1 MGVFAPWLWD
11 NKKSE
16 QVIGTVFKNIIKL
29 VLLGTLVAFAGA
41 LPALAASN
49 PDDDIKKMPTAPMRE
64 QVLRLAGDPARPVIL
79 EATLFEPPGNGPFPL
94 MVMNHGAEGNP
105 RTVPRYRISFSIDY
119 ALSRGYAVIAP
130 MMRGFAGSGGQAAID
145 GCNDADMGKLNAK
158 DMLAVIAAMK
168 QRPEI
173 DATRILVMGQS
184 FGGWNSLALS
194 TVAPP
199 EVKGIINFVGGLR
212 SNRCDA
218 QDAAMWE
225 AMAEFGRE
233 ARVPS
238 LWFYGERDQLFPEKV
253 WRTDYERF
261 TQAGGHARLVDFGD
275 VDDAHNLLGHG
286 ERLGLWV
293 PQVDAY
299 LAERG
304 LPNRV
309 VYPEY
314 MPAPS
319 PAKTNYALIDD
330 TASVPFIGRTHPE
343 FYEAFLQEKVLP
355 RAFVIGPKTVS
366 RQSGG
371 FDPVARAMD
380 DCHKQSA
387 ICMLYAYDGDVVWTG
402 PDLGQTARIDDVPI
416 FSKAVKPSTPAMI
429 QQFVSLSP
437 DCTPQAMPTV
447 TLVQP
452 PAHGNTTT
460 ETVDDFPSF
469 PATSPLAA
477 CNSRKTRMLRLSY
490 RSAAGFSGV
499 DFLALT
505 VTEGAKPAQ
514 TFKYAVHVN

>member
-1 MGVFAPWLWD
+1 VDGVIIT
-11 NKKSE
+11 S
-16 QVIGTVFKNIIKL
+16 TIKL
-29 VLLGTLVAFAGA
+29 IVLGTFAAFAGA
-41 LPALAASN
+41 LPALATSN
-49 PDDDIKKMPTAPMRE
+49 PEDDIQKMPTAPMHE
-64 QVLRLAGDPARPVIL
+64 QVLRLAGDPTRPVIL
-79 EATLFEPPGNGPFPL
+79 EATLFEPPGSGPFPL
-94 MVMNHGAEGNP
+94 AVMNHGAEGAP

-130 MMRGFAGSGGQAAID
+130 MMRGFAGSGGQPAID
-145 GCNDADMGKLNAK
+145 GCDDAEMGKLNAG

-184 FGGWNSLALS
+184 FGGWNSLALA

-212 SNRCDA
+212 SSRCDA

-275 VDDAHNLLGHG
+275 ADDAHNLLGHG

-293 PQVDAY
+293 PEADAY
-299 LAERG
+299 LAGRG

-314 MPAPS
+314 MPISPPS
-319 PAKTNYALIDD
+319 KTNYALIDD
-330 TASVPFIGRTHPE
+330 TASVPFIGKTQPE
-343 FYEAFLQEKVLP
+343 FYEKFLKETVLP
-355 RAFVIGPKTVS
+355 RALVVSPKTAS
-366 RQSGG
+366 LQSGG
-371 FDPVARAMD
+371 FDPIARAMD
-380 DCHKQSA
+380 ECHKQSA
-387 ICMLYAYDGDVVWTG
+387 TCILYAYNSDVVWTG
-402 PDLGQTARIDDVPI
+402 PAPGQTARIDGVPI
-416 FSKAVKPSTPAMI
+416 FGKAMKPNTPAMI

-437 DCTPQAMPTV
+437 DCAPQAMPTV
-447 TLVQP
+447 KLVQP
-452 PAHGNTTT
+452 PAHGDMTT
-460 ETVDDFPSF
+460 EVVEDFPDF
-469 PATSPLAA
+469 PPTSPLAG
-477 CNSRKTRMLRLSY
+477 CNGRRTQMLRLNYKS
-490 RSAAGFSGV
+490 SSGFNGV
-499 DFLALT
+499 DFLALS
-505 VTEGAKPAQ
+505 VTEAAKPAQ
-514 TFKYAVHVN
+514 TLKYALHVN